1 MRRLLELEVAGQLRT
16 QDLRLVATG
25 QSVSTRTVR
34 RWLEV
39 ARAAGTSA
47 ASSGRRERRDRFVV
61 TAQVRERLAFW
72 RGNVAAVHRE
82 LIDAQTAGGA
92 AAPSLA
98 ALHRAIQRDVL
109 PHESEV
115 YVR

>member
-16 QDLRLVATG
+16 QDLGLVATG

-72 RGNVAAVHRE
+72 RGNVARDGGEGEDMHLAAQAAVHNVGS
-82 LIDAQTAGGA
+82 TH
-92 AAPSLA
+92 PS
-98 ALHRAIQRDVL
+98 
-109 PHESEV
+109 
-115 YVR
+115 